1 MVNEWVDIA
10 ANLRQVRERIAEAAL
25 RSQRDPQK
33 VELVAVTKMFP
44 VEMIVEA
51 WEAGQRH
58 FGENRPEEG
67 ADKIPSALRLMLAGP
82 PAGAPIWHM
91 IGHVQ
96 SRKADLVV
104 AHFDIVHS
112 IDRLKIA
119 QKLNDLAAG
128 MRRCIPVMMECN
140 VSGEAGK
147 YGYPAAAWQEE
158 PAVREQ
164 LYSEVASLVELP
176 YLQVVGLMT
185 MAPIAEDP
193 EAVRPVFASLRGL
206 RDWLREQFPEVDWSQ
221 LSMGMTDDYAVAVE
235 EGATIVRVGRGI
247 FGARL

>member
-1 MVNEWVDIA
+1 MVNERIDIA
-10 ANLRQVRERIAEAAL
+10 ENLRQVRERIAEAAL

-33 VELVAVTKMFP
+33 IELVAVTKMFP
-44 VEMIVEA
+44 VGMIVEA

-67 ADKIPSALRLMLAGP
+67 ATKIPSALRSILMGP
-82 PAGAPIWHM
+82 PAGVPVWHM

-112 IDRLKIA
+112 VDRLKIA
-119 QKLNDLAAG
+119 QRLNDLAAG
-128 MRRCIPVMMECN
+128 MGRCMPVMVECN

-147 YGYPAAAWQEE
+147 HGYQAARWQEE
-158 PAVREQ
+158 QALREQ
-164 LYSEVASLVELP
+164 LYSEVASLVKLP
-176 YLQVVGLMT
+176 YLQVLGLMT
-185 MAPIAEDP
+185 MAPITEDP
-193 EAVRPVFASLRGL
+193 ETVRPVFASLRGL

-221 LSMGMTDDYAVAVE
+221 LSMGMTGDYTVAVE
-235 EGATIVRVGRGI
+235 EGATVVRVGRGI